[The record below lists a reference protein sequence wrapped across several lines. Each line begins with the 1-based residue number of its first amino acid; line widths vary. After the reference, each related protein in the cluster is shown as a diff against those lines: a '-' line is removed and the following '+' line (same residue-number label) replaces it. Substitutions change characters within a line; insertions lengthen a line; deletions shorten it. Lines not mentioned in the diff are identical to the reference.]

1 MTYYYNKGSSK
12 QYNFRH
18 DNSLRAAWKAE
29 HCEGIQ
35 DITLDLLGT
44 VSSPCFRDSPPQT
57 YPYTSQYINTTSAT
71 SALQAIDPL
80 WEEDGRIIE
89 WSQFRLNPDNVGVH
103 SVSTLVPQ
111 GFYLKLGTCL
121 AFSSDTSVLTTS
133 CRHHRP

>member
-12 QYNFRH
+12 QFNFRH
-18 DNSLRAAWKAE
+18 DNSLRSVWKSQL
-29 HCEGIQ
+29 CEGLQ

-44 VSSPCFRDSPPQT
+44 VSSPLFLGRI
-57 YPYTSQYINTTSAT
+57 TSYLKLTHQYINTTSAT

-89 WSQFRLNPDNVGVH
+89 WSQFRLNPDNVGIH

-111 GFYLKLGTCL
+111 GFYLKLGAPFL
-121 AFSSDTSVLTTS
+121 LILSAFALTT
-133 CRHHRP
+133 CHRYHWS